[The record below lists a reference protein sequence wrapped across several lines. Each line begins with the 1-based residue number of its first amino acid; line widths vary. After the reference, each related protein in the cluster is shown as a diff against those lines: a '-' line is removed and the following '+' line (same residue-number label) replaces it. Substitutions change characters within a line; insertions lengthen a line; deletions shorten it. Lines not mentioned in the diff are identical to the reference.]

1 MDNIKIADIYLNNN
15 DNIISIFDDPSEIT
29 TDTREFFMAII
40 SKIKN
45 SSMIGTP
52 AIGYFQYDRYFVPL
66 SNISAI
72 VLSDDITNIPLSA
85 PRHHISEN
93 DYKEKG
99 RINDDGPAAIVLK
112 I

>member
-1 MDNIKIADIYLNNN
+1 M
-15 DNIISIFDDPSEIT
+15 
-29 TDTREFFMAII
+29 
-40 SKIKN
+40 
-45 SSMIGTP
+45 P
-52 AIGYFQYDRYFVPL
+52 AVGYFQYDRYFVPL

-85 PRHHISEN
+85 PRSHISEN

-99 RINDDGPAAIVLK
+99 CINSKINNKPSLIVLK

>member
-1 MDNIKIADIYLNNN
+1 MNNIKIADIYLNNN

-29 TDTREFFMAII
+29 TDTREFFMVVIG
-40 SKIKN
+40 KIKN
-45 SSMIGTP
+45 SAVAGTLP
-52 AIGYFQYDRYFVPL
+52 VGYFQYDRYFVPL

-72 VLSDDITNIPLSA
+72 VLSDDIVSIPLSA
-85 PRHHISEN
+85 PRSHVSEN

-99 RINDDGPAAIVLK
+99 RIDDDGPSAIVLK